1 MKAAYFYGKEDIRVE
16 EVPVPE
22 VNDNEMLLKIKLA
35 CICGTG
41 PENFPV
47 RSFQDP
53 GRHKTCAGA

>member
-35 CICGTG
+35 CICGTDQ
-41 PENFPV
+41 
-47 RSFQDP
+47 RSTL
-53 GRHKTCAGA
+53 R